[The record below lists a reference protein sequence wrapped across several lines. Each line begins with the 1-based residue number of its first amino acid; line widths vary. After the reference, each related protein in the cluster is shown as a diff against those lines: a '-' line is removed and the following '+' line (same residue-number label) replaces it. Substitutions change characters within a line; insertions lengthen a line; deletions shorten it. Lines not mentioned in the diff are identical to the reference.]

1 MSEKT
6 IKIDRHTDE
15 LVTQLAYFMRGSK
28 KSIVREAVADYAESR
43 RRRVG
48 ESRASAGASDLSRA
62 SAGAS
67 DMSEPSTAAGVGTTD
82 GRTFDDLHPYE
93 RLALRRSELIR
104 EFARHGGTNVRVF
117 ERDPKYASGA
127 AAAEEAAFEEIL
139 LLADTDLDAGGG
151 AVPILEEVAR
161 RVLRSRVTV
170 LSLTALRLFDAARLE
185 RALAGSQ
192 PL

>member
-6 IKIDRHTDE
+6 IKIDEHTDE

-28 KSIVREAVADYAESR
+28 KSIVREAVADFAESR
-43 RRRVG
+43 HRRVG
-48 ESRASAGASDLSRA
+48 ASA
-62 SAGAS
+62 AGA
-67 DMSEPSTAAGVGTTD
+67 VG
-82 GRTFDDLHPYE
+82 GRTFDDLDPYE

-104 EFARHGGTNVRVF
+104 EFARNGGTNVRVF

-127 AAAEEAAFEEIL
+127 AAPEDAAFEEIL

-151 AVPILEEVAR
+151 AVPVLEEVAR